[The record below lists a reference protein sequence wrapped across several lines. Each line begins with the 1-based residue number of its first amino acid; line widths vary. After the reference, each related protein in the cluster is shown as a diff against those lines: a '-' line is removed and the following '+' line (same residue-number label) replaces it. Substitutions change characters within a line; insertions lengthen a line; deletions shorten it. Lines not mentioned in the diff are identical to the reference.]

1 MKKYRKKPI
10 VIDAVR
16 FDPSGSNRNT
26 IARLPNVAAEPD
38 GTLSIH
44 TLEGVMTAYPGDWII
59 RGIKGEVYPCK
70 ADIFEA
76 TYESANPPEN
86 APVHRAVKASEAPL
100 SRLRCNWLLG
110 WISSDQRV
118 QCQVGDRF
126 SCPSDQALIASPLL
140 DCPPQGVDSSD
151 LDIAPVATVLLVQ
164 VYRSPQNLFRLDE
177 SLQAG

>member
-16 FDPSGSNRNT
+16 FDPSGSNRNA

-76 TYESANPPEN
+76 TYETADSLEN
-86 APVHRAVKASEAPL
+86 NR
-100 SRLRCNWLLG
+100 
-110 WISSDQRV
+110 I
-118 QCQVGDRF
+118 
-126 SCPSDQALIASPLL
+126 
-140 DCPPQGVDSSD
+140 
-151 LDIAPVATVLLVQ
+151 
-164 VYRSPQNLFRLDE
+164 
-177 SLQAG
+177 LQSHEIPKEDH

>member
-26 IARLPNVAAEPD
+26 IARLSNVAAEPD

-76 TYESANPPEN
+76 TYEPADSLEN
-86 APVHRAVKASEAPL
+86 AWLWHHRLV
-100 SRLRCNWLLG
+100 RLLTAWAWKPERA
-110 WISSDQRV
+110 D
-118 QCQVGDRF
+118 
-126 SCPSDQALIASPLL
+126 
-140 DCPPQGVDSSD
+140 
-151 LDIAPVATVLLVQ
+151 TT
-164 VYRSPQNLFRLDE
+164 RLDAMDRVGE
-177 SLQAG
+177 NAAMLVHDQWGNRTVRVAIDVALSDEANVKGETQT

>member
-16 FDPSGSNRNT
+16 FDPSSSNRNT

-76 TYESANPPEN
+76 TYEPADSLEN
-86 APVHRAVKASEAPL
+86 VVWSHK
-100 SRLRCNWLLG
+100 
-110 WISSDQRV
+110 I
-118 QCQVGDRF
+118 
-126 SCPSDQALIASPLL
+126 LI
-140 DCPPQGVDSSD
+140 
-151 LDIAPVATVLLVQ
+151 
-164 VYRSPQNLFRLDE
+164 
-177 SLQAG
+177 